1 MSEEKTFRALSLT
14 ELLLRRER
22 GYTGGAPSIAK
33 SHHSASSTSLL
44 GKRFLLP
51 SGRVITVIEDTGH
64 DSYLC
69 DYDSPEIPL
78 VPGMTKEEIEDG
90 RRVEFR
96 KSFILN
102 YGKEWK

>member
-1 MSEEKTFRALSLT
+1 
-14 ELLLRRER
+14 
-22 GYTGGAPSIAK
+22 
-33 SHHSASSTSLL
+33 
-44 GKRFLLP
+44 
-51 SGRVITVIEDTGH
+51 VIEDTGH

-78 VPGMTKEEIEDG
+78 VPGMTKGEIEDG